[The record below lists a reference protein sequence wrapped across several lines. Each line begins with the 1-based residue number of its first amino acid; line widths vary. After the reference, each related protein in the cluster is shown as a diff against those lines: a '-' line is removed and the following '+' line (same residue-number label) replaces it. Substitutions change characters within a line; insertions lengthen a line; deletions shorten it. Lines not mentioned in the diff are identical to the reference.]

1 MNSGRLLARA
11 VATRL
16 RDGLETGREALD
28 ETYTKIVGAYEL
40 VDKLIRV
47 FYTPE
52 AINFAQLG
60 NAEGAFADHEH
71 HQNAMSLQHFLLA
84 GDFFEQAN
92 KYSEFVDELNSPRM
106 FRRYQALVM
115 NRDTFQAPAEASCHH
130 THEQVFHPMLAEY
143 DRIRAERGI

>member
-1 MNSGRLLARA
+1 
-11 VATRL
+11 
-16 RDGLETGREALD
+16 
-28 ETYTKIVGAYEL
+28 
-40 VDKLIRV
+40 LIRV

-60 NAEGAFADHEH
+60 NAGEAFDDYEH
-71 HQNAMSLQHFLLA
+71 HQNAMGLQHFLLA

-92 KYSEFVDELNSPRM
+92 KYSAFVDELRSPRT
-106 FRRYQALVM
+106 FQRYRSLVM
-115 NRDTFQAPAEASCHH
+115 NRDTFQAPAESSCDH